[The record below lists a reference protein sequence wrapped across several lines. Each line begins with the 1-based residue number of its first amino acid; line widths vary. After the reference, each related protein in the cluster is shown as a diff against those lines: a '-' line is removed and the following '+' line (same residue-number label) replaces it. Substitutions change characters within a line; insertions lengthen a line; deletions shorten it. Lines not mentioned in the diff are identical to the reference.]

1 VQTPIPNLSE
11 DLLRR
16 EASEQSYERGQEYY
30 LAGAVWDVI
39 RRGDKIVAQV
49 EGSQYEPYTV
59 SIDVVQDGI
68 VDATCDCPYDWGG
81 WCKHIVATLLVC
93 LHKPEQVESKPSI
106 GELLSGLDV
115 DQLRALL
122 TRLAE
127 DDARLIDPIEQEVA
141 LLVSGAATSTPGR
154 ATIDQ
159 ASIRRQVSAIL
170 HSLDHMRRSEAYWHV
185 ASVVDRVRQLL
196 ARVQNWIE
204 TGDTANAFAFL
215 EAITD
220 AYVEDWAILDDS
232 DGDPSGF
239 FADLGDAWEAAALAA
254 DLSPAEGEQWTQ
266 KLAQWQE
273 QLSDYELDD
282 ALELARMAIAEQR

>member
-1 VQTPIPNLSE
+1 MQTPIPNLSE
-11 DLLRR
+11 DVLRR
-16 EASEQSYERGQEYY
+16 ESSDQSYERGQDYY
-30 LAGAVWDVI
+30 DAGAVFDVI
-39 RRGDKIVAQV
+39 RRGDKIVAQA

-59 SIDVVQDGI
+59 AIDLDQDGL
-68 VDATCDCPYDWGG
+68 VDVTCDCPYDWGG

-93 LHKPEQVESKPSI
+93 LHKPEQIESRPSLK
-106 GELLSGLDV
+106 ELLSELDV

-127 DDARLIDPIEQEVA
+127 DDARLIDPIEREVA
-141 LLVSGAATSTPGR
+141 LLASNASL
-154 ATIDQ
+154 DQ

-185 ASVVDRVRQLL
+185 ASVVDRVRQMLT
-196 ARVQNWIE
+196 RVHDWIE
-204 TGDTANAFAFL
+204 KGEPANALAFL

-220 AYVEDWAILDDS
+220 AYVEEWAILDDS

-254 DLSPAEGEQWTQ
+254 DLSAVEREQWTQ

-273 QLSDYELDD
+273 QLSGYELDD
-282 ALELARMAIAEQR
+282 ALELARMAMEGQGAEP